1 MGLRIRFKS
10 ASCIEY
16 LVKNPFKRSSSDYYS
31 ERRRIT
37 PEGEPLENTG
47 RSRSILRIIVPVF
60 IGIIIISIIA
70 SSSVRIVDAGNRGIL
85 VQLGNVDT
93 DTSLDE
99 GLHFVAVHFVIM

>member
-1 MGLRIRFKS
+1 MRIQ
-10 ASCIEY
+10 
-16 LVKNPFKRSSSDYYS
+16 V
-31 ERRRIT
+31 
-37 PEGEPLENTG
+37 

-99 GLHFVAVHFVIM
+99 GLHFVVPFRDNVVQMK